1 MSALY
6 TELSRQGLLLEYDPI
21 QYHRLLLIRGLKRAE
36 KAGDERTREW
46 IRKQLV
52 NDSRNGK

>member
-21 QYHRLLLIRGLKRAE
+21 KLHRLKLIRGLKRAE

-52 NDSRNGK
+52 NDSKK